1 MTASE
6 ISVGIDVSEGALDVA
21 IRPEGTQW
29 RASNDLDGV
38 TSLVERLRVL
48 GPTRIVLE
56 ATGGVEL
63 LLVSSL
69 GVAGLPVVVMNPRQV
84 RDFARASGRLAK
96 TDRIDAQVLACF
108 GEALRPVPRLLAS
121 EESQELGG
129 LVARR
134 RQLLEMLVAEK
145 NRLRRAPPVVRTG
158 IQEHIRWLEEQLE
171 ALELELQARIVASPL
186 WQAKDRILQ
195 STPGVG
201 PAVATT
207 LLAALPEL
215 GTLGRA
221 TIASLVGVAPM
232 NWDSGTLRGRRSIR
246 GGRASVRT
254 ALYMAALVASRH
266 NPVIRSFYQRL
277 RDAGKPKKVALVAC
291 MHKLLTIL
299 NAMVHH
305 MTAWQP
311 QVG

>member
-1 MTASE
+1 M
-6 ISVGIDVSEGALDVA
+6 
-21 IRPEGTQW
+21 
-29 RASNDLDGV
+29 
-38 TSLVERLRVL
+38 
-48 GPTRIVLE
+48 
-56 ATGGVEL
+56 
-63 LLVSSL
+63 
-69 GVAGLPVVVMNPRQV
+69 
-84 RDFARASGRLAK
+84 AK
-96 TDRIDAQVLACF
+96 TDRIEAEVLACF
-108 GEALRPVPRLLAS
+108 GEAMRPVPRLLAS